1 MKYNQPHAT
10 AKWGTMAKDWEL
22 GVDYGRLIR
31 ERFERAQAAVKNFN
45 VANAYFFNATK

>member
-1 MKYNQPHAT
+1 MPLRTERRRIGN
-10 AKWGTMAKDWEL
+10 W
-22 GVDYGRLIR
+22 VDYGRLIR